1 MVIFNIQVLR
11 LLWKKRNGFKQFL
24 INIWFKFDFSFKKA
38 IQTNDDDDDDDDDDN
53 AFLKVREKTSEE
65 KVKILVAYIVCEIFC
80 LVLAKLAEPPHCL
93 FRDVNLWRSKIWRLC
108 SALAPPISVTTSLS
122 PSPPRWQV
130 QINPFCKLYNMGV
143 AYIVGH
149 YWCLT
154 CTWNTEHQNLLL

>member
-1 MVIFNIQVLR
+1 MEEEEWFQTVSNKHLIQ
-11 LLWKKRNGFKQFL
+11 
-24 INIWFKFDFSFKKA
+24 IWFQFQKSHSNQWWWWWWWWWWQCFPEGQGKNFRGKGKNSF
-38 IQTNDDDDDDDDDDN
+38 
-53 AFLKVREKTSEE
+53 
-65 KVKILVAYIVCEIFC
+65 AYIACEIFC

-108 SALAPPISVTTSLS
+108 SALAPPVSVTTSLS